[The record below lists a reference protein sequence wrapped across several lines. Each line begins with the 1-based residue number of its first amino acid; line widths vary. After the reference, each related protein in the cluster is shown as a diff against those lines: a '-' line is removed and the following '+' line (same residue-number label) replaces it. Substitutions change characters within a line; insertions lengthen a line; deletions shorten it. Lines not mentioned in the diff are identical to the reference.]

1 MSQYLFE
8 GLRVLV
14 VGDVMLDRY
23 WSGPTRRISPEA
35 PVPIVQV
42 VGIEER
48 AGGAGNVACNIAA
61 LGAQV
66 DLIGLVG
73 IDESADHLEEYLKRR
88 GVACYL
94 SRSKDYTTT
103 VKLRVLSKH
112 QQLIRLDF
120 EKPVQ
125 LDDLQAIKRLYQRYL
140 SQADVVILSDY
151 GKGAL
156 AQSAELIRMARAL
169 NKPVFV
175 DPKRADFNAYHGA
188 TVLTPNQNE
197 FTLMSGC
204 HNEDQFIAEGL
215 KRLNQHE
222 LSALLVTR
230 GDRGMTLIH
239 PSYPNGLHLPA
250 YAREVY
256 DVTGAGDTV
265 IAVLALSYAQSKN
278 LETAARLAN
287 KAAGFVVGKLGAATV
302 DSDTLQDSES
312 NLLDELSAV
321 KLAKYYRA
329 QGECIVMT
337 GGCFDILHAGHVDF
351 LKKAG
356 SLGDRLIVAIN
367 DDASVKRL
375 KGSSRPINRLS
386 QRAAV
391 LAGLRWVD
399 AVVSFSQDTPEHLI
413 GMIAPDIWVKASDYR
428 IEDLPEANAV
438 LTHGGVIKIID
449 IQEDCSSTAMIEKIR
464 QDD

>member
-35 PVPIVQV
+35 PVPVVQV
-42 VGIEER
+42 LGIEER

-73 IDESADHLEEYLKRR
+73 TDESADHLEEYLKRC

-125 LDDLQAIKRLYQRYL
+125 LDDLQIIQRLYQRCL

-156 AQSAELIRMARAL
+156 AQSAELIRMARVL

-175 DPKRADFNAYHGA
+175 DPKRADLNAYHGA

-204 HNEDQFIAEGL
+204 HDEDQLIAEGL
-215 KRLNQHE
+215 KLLNQHE

-239 PSYPNGLHLPA
+239 PSHPNGLHLPA
-250 YAREVY
+250 HAREVY

-302 DSDTLQDSES
+302 DSDTLQDSS
-312 NLLDELSAV
+312 NLLDESSAL
-321 KLAKYYRA
+321 KLAEHYRA
-329 QGECIVMT
+329 QGQCIVMT
-337 GGCFDILHAGHVDF
+337 GGCFDVLHAGHVDF

-356 SLGDRLIVAIN
+356 ALGDRLIVAIN

-375 KGSSRPINRLS
+375 KGPSRPINRLS

-413 GMIAPDIWVKASDYR
+413 RMIAPDIWVKASDYR
-428 IEDLPEANAV
+428 VEDLPEANTV
-438 LTHGGVIKIID
+438 LAKGGTIKIID
-449 IQEDCSSTAMIEKIR
+449 IQEDCSSTSIIEKIR
-464 QDD
+464 QDE